1 VIWTRRNFLGCL
13 GFALCQTGRP
23 IGAFFE
29 RVSGLFPPQKLSS
42 PSPDNEAFI
51 EFEDTI
57 RRSGIDFSLLNSVS
71 SHRYS
76 IETMM
81 GGVAAL
87 DYNNDGWL
95 DLFFSNGAP
104 IPSLEKTD
112 PKYYNRLYR
121 NNGDGTFTDVT
132 VKAGVQGKGY
142 CMGVAAGD
150 YDNDGFV
157 DLYVCGV
164 NHNQLLHNNGDGTFT
179 DVTAKAGVGGIHPK
193 FGKTWSVTA
202 GWFDYNNDGL
212 LDLFVCNYL
221 KYDLAT
227 AAPCVLQGY
236 PAYCSPNEFHGLPNM
251 LYRNNG
257 DGTFTDVTEQSGLNK
272 HLGKGMGIAFADYD
286 NDGFVDVFVSND
298 SFRNFLFHNNGNG
311 TFSEVA
317 RDLGVAYNENGGTVA
332 GMGTDFRDL
341 NDDGRPDI
349 FHTAMFADTFPLY
362 RNTGKG
368 FEDATVSS
376 RLAAQTRT
384 LTGWGTGA
392 YDFDNDGR
400 KDLFTANAEILDNS
414 LEIGHRPFPM
424 SNSVF
429 RNMGNLQF
437 LDVSGQAGS
446 SFLTPM
452 AHRGAA
458 FGDFDNDGRVDIAV
472 TVLNGAPQILMNRSK
487 NKHHWLIIRLVGKKD
502 NRDGLGAKI
511 AVTTSGGVQYNH
523 ASTAVGYNS
532 SSDKRVHFG
541 LGDAAVADRIEV
553 HWPNGHRQILRDVRG
568 DQILTIT
575 QDEESPSPK

>member
-1 VIWTRRNFLGCL
+1 MGRGRIWPSLAYR
-13 GFALCQTGRP
+13 
-23 IGAFFE
+23 
-29 RVSGLFPPQKLSS
+29 SGLWVPQNASS
-42 PSPDNEAFI
+42 ETLKPSQPFI
-51 EFEDTI
+51 EFEDTTG
-57 RRSGIDFSLLNSVS
+57 RSGIDFTLLNSVS
-71 SHRYS
+71 PHRYS

-81 GGVAAL
+81 GGVAAF

-95 DLFFSNGAP
+95 DLFFSNGAS

-112 PKYYNRLYR
+112 PKYHNRLYR

-132 VKAGVQGKGY
+132 VKAGLEGRGY

-164 NHNQLLHNNGDGTFT
+164 NHNQLLHNNGDGTFS
-179 DVTAKAGVGGIHPK
+179 DVTAKAGVSGIHPK
-193 FGKTWSVTA
+193 FGKTWAVTA

-227 AAPCVLQGY
+227 APPCMLQGY

-257 DGTFTDVTEQSGLNK
+257 DGTFTDVTEESGLNK

-286 NDGFVDVFVSND
+286 NDGFTDVFVSND

-317 RDLGVAYNENGGTVA
+317 RDVGVAYNENGGTVA

-349 FHTAMFADTFPLY
+349 FHTAMFADTFVLY
-362 RNTGKG
+362 RNTGRG

-376 RLAAQTRT
+376 RLAGQTRT

-392 YDFDNDGR
+392 YDLDNDGR

-414 LEIGHRPFPM
+414 MEIGHRPFPLP
-424 SNSVF
+424 NSIF
-429 RNMGNLQF
+429 RNTGNLQF
-437 LDVSGQAGS
+437 ADVSDKAGA

-458 FGDFDNDGRVDIAV
+458 FGDFDNDGRVDVAV
-472 TVLNGAPQILMNRSK
+472 TVLNGHPQILMNRSK
-487 NKHHWLIIRLVGKKD
+487 NKHHWLIIRLVGKRD
-502 NRDGLGAKI
+502 NRDGLGARI
-511 AVTTSGGVQYNH
+511 TLVTANGTQYNH
-523 ASTAVGYNS
+523 VSTAVGYNS

-541 LGDAAVADRIEV
+541 LCDAAMADRIEV
-553 HWPNGHRQILRDVRG
+553 QWPSGHSQTLLEVKA

-575 QDEESPSPK
+575 QDEESSVQKQRKASSGASTEPPR